1 MLKETLIATA
11 FAFAVSGMA
20 VAQAPAEQ
28 KGDSAKP
35 PAEQKKD
42 GQSRHDHARDHK
54 QGAPVPASA
63 DAKKTKKKPL
73 HDHGKT
79 HKQQ

>member
-1 MLKETLIATA
+1 MLRETLIAA
-11 FAFAVSGMA
+11 AVAFAVSGIA
-20 VAQAPAEQ
+20 IAQAPAEQ

-35 PAEQKKD
+35 PAAEQKD
-42 GQSRHDHARDHK
+42 AQSRHDHARDHK
-54 QGAPVPASA
+54 QGAPASTPTA
-63 DAKKTKKKPL
+63 ANQTKKKPL